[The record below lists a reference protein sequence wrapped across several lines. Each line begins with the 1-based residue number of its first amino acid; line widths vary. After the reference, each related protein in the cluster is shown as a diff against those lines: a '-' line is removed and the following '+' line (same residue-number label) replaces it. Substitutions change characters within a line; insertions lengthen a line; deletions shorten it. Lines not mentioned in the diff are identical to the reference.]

1 MRTRRTVRRASLL
14 SLWFCIV
21 TLPWQPCKGSNASSG
36 QRLGFDGCTWVTDS
50 GGTIDLSSLG
60 LTNGKPRF
68 LDVPGPDNFYYSY
81 NPCYPFDEGNACV
94 DAAVCQ
100 TDMSLYYQA
109 GDASSPSLTEE
120 SGRPAILYQASRE
133 ILRKTW
139 VALICDTTA
148 SQPSLKALGD
158 LGYGEYSGELT
169 DGLPDD
175 RVVYNRIR
183 HQASGVAL
191 LPNVDF
197 WRALPGLVKVHGGN
211 DDVRDWSRD
220 PDGADILADSIA
232 SVKSGLEEAAK
243 RAGITLVTSSFSVAS
258 IAFCFSVALIIFGIF
273 LAVVSVLGF
282 IGVSCGFKSALV
294 VFDDA
299 VKPHLKQT
307 ITENYSGMNSSDS
320 TTQIWNGVMI
330 KDDSEMLSHD
340 VVVAEC
346 CGVDNYNDFYSS
358 SKWPRKLGNTSN
370 FTTPLACCKTINT
383 DYTCAVTPTP
393 ATSNYLTGCYSK
405 FWDFIQSG
413 IAIGIVVGI
422 LAFQANQV
430 HSHDYFSYYRR

>member
-158 LGYGEYSGELT
+158 LGYGEYHLELTSVCACPDGCSGTVIDITIVIDVSIGTILDLVLVSLLMAYLMTGWCTTGSDTRPQVWPYCPTLTSGEL
-169 DGLPDD
+169 
-175 RVVYNRIR
+175 Y
-183 HQASGVAL
+183 
-191 LPNVDF
+191 
-197 WRALPGLVKVHGGN
+197 
-211 DDVRDWSRD
+211 
-220 PDGADILADSIA
+220 LA
-232 SVKSGLEEAAK
+232 
-243 RAGITLVTSSFSVAS
+243 
-258 IAFCFSVALIIFGIF
+258 
-273 LAVVSVLGF
+273 
-282 IGVSCGFKSALV
+282 
-294 VFDDA
+294 
-299 VKPHLKQT
+299 
-307 ITENYSGMNSSDS
+307 
-320 TTQIWNGVMI
+320 W
-330 KDDSEMLSHD
+330 
-340 VVVAEC
+340 
-346 CGVDNYNDFYSS
+346 
-358 SKWPRKLGNTSN
+358 
-370 FTTPLACCKTINT
+370 
-383 DYTCAVTPTP
+383 
-393 ATSNYLTGCYSK
+393 
-405 FWDFIQSG
+405 
-413 IAIGIVVGI
+413 
-422 LAFQANQV
+422 
-430 HSHDYFSYYRR
+430 